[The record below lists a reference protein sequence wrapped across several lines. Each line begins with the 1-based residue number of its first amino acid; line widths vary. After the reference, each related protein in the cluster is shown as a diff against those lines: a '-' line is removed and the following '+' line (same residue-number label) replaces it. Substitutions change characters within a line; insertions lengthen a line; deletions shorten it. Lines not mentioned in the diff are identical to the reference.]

1 MIYQKYN
8 STLSSIKG
16 EVHMVT
22 SSDAE
27 HVWQNLTLV
36 TPVFELIKHFNRLGN
51 DKGHW

>member
-8 STLSSIKG
+8 STLSLIKG
-16 EVHMVT
+16 EVHIVT
-22 SSDAE
+22 PSDAE

-36 TPVFELIKHFNRLGN
+36 LELIKHFNRLGN